1 MRGPG
6 QVTTW
11 TPRAAP
17 RRVAYD
23 TADPHFKGI
32 SGDIADVARALLKD
46 RSLPE
51 FGFHLSL

>member
-1 MRGPG
+1 MTR
-6 QVTTW
+6 

-23 TADPHFKGI
+23 TSDPHFKGI
-32 SGDIADVARALLKD
+32 NGDIADVARGLLKE

-51 FGFHLSL
+51 FGIA